1 MDSSGKIVTGSM
13 IANNDVDLELRVDKM
28 NMDLISFKSESKS
41 SLFTKKISITR
52 TELINL
58 TFHLEQLAKAG
69 VPLVNS
75 IEDLR
80 DSVESSVLREVLSSI
95 VEAIQAGS
103 KFSESLKDYPT
114 IFDEVYVSMIE
125 VAEKTG
131 KLGEVLHDL
140 AEMIRWQDELISKS
154 KKILIYPAFVF
165 SVVFAVMLFLMVY
178 LVPQLS
184 GFLTNF
190 DTELP
195 FYTAALIATSNFIS
209 GYWYIIVAVPI
220 IIPIF
225 ITIGVKNSHSFHFS
239 YDQFKLKMPLI
250 GPISYRIKLARFA
263 NYFALMYSSGITVLE
278 SIELSKK
285 IMANLALEDALQR
298 VHNQIADGES
308 ISSSFATVGLF
319 SPLIIRMVSIGETTG
334 EMDVALKNV
343 SYFYTREVTEKIEK
357 IEPAIQPIITV
368 FLGLMVCWIIL
379 SVMAPIYDIMLT
391 IG

>member
-1 MDSSGKIVTGSM
+1 MVSSGKIVTGSM

-140 AEMIRWQDELISKS
+140 AEMIRWQDELFQKV
-154 KKILIYPAFVF
+154 KKY
-165 SVVFAVMLFLMVY
+165 
-178 LVPQLS
+178 
-184 GFLTNF
+184 
-190 DTELP
+190 
-195 FYTAALIATSNFIS
+195 
-209 GYWYIIVAVPI
+209 
-220 IIPIF
+220 
-225 ITIGVKNSHSFHFS
+225 
-239 YDQFKLKMPLI
+239 
-250 GPISYRIKLARFA
+250 
-263 NYFALMYSSGITVLE
+263 
-278 SIELSKK
+278 
-285 IMANLALEDALQR
+285 
-298 VHNQIADGES
+298 
-308 ISSSFATVGLF
+308 
-319 SPLIIRMVSIGETTG
+319 
-334 EMDVALKNV
+334 
-343 SYFYTREVTEKIEK
+343 
-357 IEPAIQPIITV
+357 
-368 FLGLMVCWIIL
+368 
-379 SVMAPIYDIMLT
+379 
-391 IG
+391 

>member
-1 MDSSGKIVTGSM
+1 MDSSGKIVTGFM
-13 IANNDVDLELRVDKM
+13 VANNDVDLELRVDKM

-209 GYWYIIVAVPI
+209 GNWYIIVAVPI

-225 ITIGVKNSHSFHFS
+225 ITIGVKNSQSFHFS

>member
-1 MDSSGKIVTGSM
+1 MDSSGKIVTGFM
-13 IANNDVDLELRVDKM
+13 VANNDVDLELRVDKM

>member
-1 MDSSGKIVTGSM
+1 MDSSGKIVTGFM
-13 IANNDVDLELRVDKM
+13 VANNDVDLELRVDKM

-225 ITIGVKNSHSFHFS
+225 ISLGIKNSHGFHFS
-239 YDQFKLKMPLI
+239 YDQFKLKMPII

>member
-140 AEMIRWQDELISKS
+140 AEMIRWQDELFQKV
-154 KKILIYPAFVF
+154 KKY
-165 SVVFAVMLFLMVY
+165 
-178 LVPQLS
+178 
-184 GFLTNF
+184 
-190 DTELP
+190 
-195 FYTAALIATSNFIS
+195 
-209 GYWYIIVAVPI
+209 
-220 IIPIF
+220 
-225 ITIGVKNSHSFHFS
+225 
-239 YDQFKLKMPLI
+239 
-250 GPISYRIKLARFA
+250 
-263 NYFALMYSSGITVLE
+263 
-278 SIELSKK
+278 
-285 IMANLALEDALQR
+285 
-298 VHNQIADGES
+298 
-308 ISSSFATVGLF
+308 
-319 SPLIIRMVSIGETTG
+319 
-334 EMDVALKNV
+334 
-343 SYFYTREVTEKIEK
+343 
-357 IEPAIQPIITV
+357 
-368 FLGLMVCWIIL
+368 
-379 SVMAPIYDIMLT
+379 
-391 IG
+391 

>member
-1 MDSSGKIVTGSM
+1 MDSSGKIVTGFM
-13 IANNDVDLELRVDKM
+13 VANNDVDLELRVDKM

-220 IIPIF
+220 IVPIF

>member
-1 MDSSGKIVTGSM
+1 MDSSGKIVTGFM
-13 IANNDVDLELRVDKM
+13 VANNDVDLELRVDKM

-209 GYWYIIVAVPI
+209 GNWYIIVAVPI

-225 ITIGVKNSHSFHFS
+225 ITIGIKNSHSFHFS

-298 VHNQIADGES
+298 VHNQIAEGES